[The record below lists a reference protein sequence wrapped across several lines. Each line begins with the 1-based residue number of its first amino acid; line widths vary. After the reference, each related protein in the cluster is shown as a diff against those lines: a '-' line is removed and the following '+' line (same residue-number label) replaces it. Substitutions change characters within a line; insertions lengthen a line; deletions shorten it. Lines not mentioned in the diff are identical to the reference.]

1 MDYRSSI
8 VLNTNTLS
16 ELPWITIMTHLW
28 ERYMAQVASYAC
40 FIHDLYIMADNIQSL
55 AGYGSSDGV
64 CSRELNDLIRFSFS
78 ITVLRID
85 NGWSSNA

>member
-1 MDYRSSI
+1 MNHYYDSSLGKI
-8 VLNTNTLS
+8 HGTSS
-16 ELPWITIMTHLW
+16 ELCM
-28 ERYMAQVASYAC
+28 

>member
-1 MDYRSSI
+1 MSGKDTWCNYD
-8 VLNTNTLS
+8 L
-16 ELPWITIMTHLW
+16 
-28 ERYMAQVASYAC
+28 VASYAC
-40 FIHDLYIMADNIQSL
+40 FIHERADNIQSL
-55 AGYGSSDGV
+55 AGYGSSFGI

>member
-1 MDYRSSI
+1 MNHYYDSSLGKI
-8 VLNTNTLS
+8 HGYDLSS
-16 ELPWITIMTHLW
+16 ELCM
-28 ERYMAQVASYAC
+28 

>member
-1 MDYRSSI
+1 MNHYYDSSLGKI
-8 VLNTNTLS
+8 HGYDL
-16 ELPWITIMTHLW
+16 
-28 ERYMAQVASYAC
+28 VASYAC